1 MNRTQISIKTYKLF
15 LLGYYMEHPLAEPK
29 PGEVMSKLLKTLLT
43 ILAIYL
49 LPSWNYTFAGG
60 LRQTLNVF
68 VLLCMGS
75 FGDITAGLIF
85 VSRRYAHMEQMSESH
100 LRIVIFFISHLA
112 FFAFAYGCLYLFGQ
126 FNNRNT
132 HTDNPKE
139 VRPIRTSCTVLQSE
153 VDRLAEPQTK
163 NCTTNLMVKKIQT
176 GKGQEVLD
184 KSVTQPYN
192 ENEHIEEVIYD
203 MQKLEKEMPDLELKK
218 EGRHETK
225 KLERKEQFKVNQQ
238 KLKQELPDVRNER
251 TKFRMDVQQ
260 QQLYTA
266 QQNLKADH
274 QGLNKNQ
281 KQFKAAPPEKA
292 CNTRPMNTTAPNEIH
307 HVEEPPS
314 TQSYD
319 SNMRKS
325 NQKQGSRKEK
335 AWNARS
341 INTRGQ
347 NELCQLEEQPTAQ
360 SYNTKMYTNPPK
372 QEHRGMK
379 PMNTKPMNIRGQN
392 EIRHLR
398 EQATTPF
405 HDANVQELPKDIY
418 NLKQENGDLQ
428 KKIEELLEKIKVGED
443 EEKETVQRLQC
454 EGQLCDLNCVSLA
467 ILWICKHKLESM
479 SSFCCAPHF
488 ETLITLHACLEGKL
502 PHMPRCGYFM
512 NTLQHVEIVRKV
524 YECEMNGELEINE
537 AWETLMKMNERVCI
551 LAKGKAQGVGHVVVC
566 DLDTRTS
573 KTKDGKVMFHDRQA
587 LLSSGRRRVEMSLQ
601 KFIEYV
607 NNVSLM
613 LYTVDLEELNRIM
626 VYYKNVLHITELPH
640 SWPRIE

>member
-1 MNRTQISIKTYKLF
+1 
-15 LLGYYMEHPLAEPK
+15 MEHPLVEPK
-29 PGEVMSKLLKTLLT
+29 PGEVISNLLKTLLT
-43 ILAIYL
+43 FLTMY
-49 LPSWNYTFAGG
+49 LPSWNYTFAG
-60 LRQTLNVF
+60 LRLKLYVSF
-68 VLLCMGS
+68 LLCMGS
-75 FGDITAGLIF
+75 FGDIAAGLIF
-85 VSRRYAHMEQMSESH
+85 VLRYVHMEPISES
-100 LRIVIFFISHLA
+100 LTVVTGLIFYFA
-112 FFAFAYGCLYLFGQ
+112 YVAFAYGSCVFLQ
-126 FNNRNT
+126 SNDRNT

-139 VRPIRTSCTVLQSE
+139 GRPIRTSCTVLQSE
-153 VDRLAEPQTK
+153 VDRLAKPQTK

-203 MQKLEKEMPDLELKK
+203 MQKLEKEMSDLELKK

-225 KLERKEQFKVNQQ
+225 KLERKEQIKVNQQ

-266 QQNLKADH
+266 QRKLRANH

-281 KQFKAAPPEKA
+281 KQFKAAPQEKA

-325 NQKQGSRKEK
+325 NKKQGPRKEK
-335 AWNARS
+335 AWNTRS

-347 NELCQLEEQPTAQ
+347 NKLRQLEEQATAQ

-379 PMNTKPMNIRGQN
+379 PMNTKPMNTRGQN

-405 HDANVQELPKDIY
+405 HNANVQELLNDIH
-418 NLKQENGDLQ
+418 NLKLENGDLQ
-428 KKIEELLEKIKVGED
+428 KKIEEEKIKVGED
-443 EEKETVQRLQC
+443 KEKETVQRLQY
-454 EGQLCDLNCVSLA
+454 EGQLCDMNCVSLA
-467 ILWICKHKLESM
+467 ILWICKHKLELIN
-479 SSFCCAPHF
+479 FCCAPHF
-488 ETLITLHACLEGKL
+488 ETLITLHAFLEEKL
-502 PHMPRCGYFM
+502 SHIPRCGYFM
-512 NTLQHVEIVRKV
+512 NTLQNVEIVRKV
-524 YECEMNGELEINE
+524 YECEMNGDLEINE

-551 LAKGKAQGVGHVVVC
+551 LAKGKAEGVGHVVVF

-573 KTKDGKVMFHDRQA
+573 NTKDGKVMFHDRQA
-587 LLSSGRRRVEMSLQ
+587 LLSSGRRRVEMTLQ
-601 KFIEYV
+601 KFREYV
-607 NNVSLM
+607 NNVILM
-613 LYTVDLEELNRIM
+613 LYTVDLEGFNRIM
-626 VYYKNVLHITELPH
+626 VYYKDVLHITELPH